1 MPVFYVHRNAEQR
14 LRDLV
19 SGLRVVI
26 VNGPRQSGKTTLLR
40 MYQEQSA
47 AAYVTLDDAF
57 QLAQARD
64 DPATFAAQGA
74 RPLII
79 DEVQR
84 APDLLVRFCHRRI

>member
-57 QLAQARD
+57 QLAQCARSFKMRMK
-64 DPATFAAQGA
+64 ASFMVSMCGC
-74 RPLII
+74 
-79 DEVQR
+79 E
-84 APDLLVRFCHRRI
+84 